1 MSAAAGIAGTR
12 LQPGGPFADAPAL
25 VGADLLK
32 LRRRRGLLALAVG
45 LTSGAVLLL
54 LAGVA
59 LRHAVDSTAGAG
71 LGSFSRAVDV
81 LGLLLAV
88 VAPLLGATVGA
99 ADAEAGVLGELVATG
114 RPRLALYLAR
124 VPAMVAA
131 CAVVALLG
139 VAVAAAGSAL
149 LLPSEPQPG
158 AAEIARDCGAAVAFA
173 LCGGA
178 IGLGAGA
185 VAASRGIV
193 VVIAAVGQLVV
204 AQILAQVSWFG
215 AARDLLPTAAFSQL
229 EQFDGRVVSMPT
241 AVALAVLAIW
251 SLAFLWAGAL
261 WTQRVEL

>member
-1 MSAAAGIAGTR
+1 MSAVAGIDAPR
-12 LQPGGPFADAPAL
+12 LGPTGSLGDAPAL
-25 VGADLLK
+25 IGADLLK

-45 LTSGAVLLL
+45 LTAGAVLLL
-54 LAGVA
+54 LVGVA
-59 LRHAVDSTAGAG
+59 LRHAVDSTSGAG
-71 LGSFSRAVDV
+71 LGSFSHAVDV

-99 ADAEAGVLGELVATG
+99 GDAEAGVLGELVATG

-131 CAVVALLG
+131 CAAIALLG
-139 VAVAAAGSAL
+139 VLVAAAGSAL
-149 LLPSEPQPG
+149 LLSSEPQPG
-158 AAEIARDCGAAVAFA
+158 GTAIARDAGAAVAFA

-178 IGLGAGA
+178 IGIGAGA
-185 VAASRGIV
+185 IAASRGIV

-204 AQILAQVSWFG
+204 AQILAQVSWLG
-215 AARDLLPTAAFSQL
+215 AARDLLPTAAFGQL

-261 WTQRVEL
+261 WTRMVEL